1 MPSAPQSSRRA
12 ASTELNGTGPARMKF
27 WAALWLVVAALLF
40 VATTLLIELHPV
52 FHYIRAFAEG
62 ALVGGLAD
70 WFAVTA
76 LFAHPLGLPIPHTAI
91 IPKRKNEIGLRLGA
105 FIQTHFLRASVVR
118 AKLSDMKITERAL
131 DWLAGAKGS
140 GVVVQ
145 QSASLIGWMLHSL
158 EDEKIKQFISTHILD
173 RLRQVE
179 VAPLL
184 GEFLHI
190 LTANG
195 KHRELFDKGLAIA
208 ADLFE
213 EYKPQLMEKIEQEL
227 PWWARILRGVAY
239 RRVVKN
245 ISQMLSDMQT
255 DPAHEA
261 RQKFDALVN
270 KFADDL
276 RSSPEL
282 RKKFEDIKENI
293 LQDRAVQG
301 YVRELWLE
309 IKPMLLTQAANPESA
324 VRQASV
330 EWIQAT
336 TQALRKETDLVRRI
350 ERTFQILV
358 ARSVQKYRHEV
369 SHLIT
374 QEVERW
380 DANTTS
386 RLIETQ
392 IGNDLQWIR
401 INGTLVGGLAGLLIY
416 TISLGLA
423 TFNLSVP

>member
-1 MPSAPQSSRRA
+1 MPPTPQA
-12 ASTELNGTGPARMKF
+12 TPHKLTAKANDTGPGKMKF
-27 WAALWLVVAALLF
+27 WATLWLVVAALLF

-91 IPKRKNEIGLRLGA
+91 IPRRKNEIGLRLGS
-105 FIQTHFLRASVVR
+105 FIQTHFLSASVVK
-118 AKLSDMKITERAL
+118 AKLSDMKITERLL
-131 DWLAGAKGS
+131 DWLASDKGS
-140 GVVVQ
+140 RTAVQ
-145 QSASLIGWMLHSL
+145 QSASLIEWMLRSL

-173 RLRQVE
+173 RLRHIE
-179 VAPLL
+179 IAPIL
-184 GEFLHI
+184 GDLLHI

-195 KHRELFDKGLAIA
+195 KHSELFDKGVATA
-208 ADLFE
+208 SDLFE
-213 EYKPQLMEKIEQEL
+213 EYKPQLMDKIEQEL
-227 PWWARILRGVAY
+227 PWWARILRGVAF
-239 RRVVKN
+239 RKVVKN
-245 ISQMLSDMQT
+245 IGQMLYEMQT
-255 DPAHEA
+255 DPAHES

-270 KFADDL
+270 KLIDDL
-276 RSSPEL
+276 HNSPEL
-282 RKKFEDIKENI
+282 RQKCEEIKVNL
-293 LQDRAVQG
+293 LQDPALQNYLRG
-301 YVRELWLE
+301 LWQE
-309 IKPMLLTQAANPESA
+309 IKPMLLAHCADPNSA

-336 TQALRKETDLVRRI
+336 TQALRKETDIMLRI

-358 ARSVQKYRHEV
+358 SRSVQKYRHEMAQ
-369 SHLIT
+369 LIT

-386 RLIETQ
+386 HLIETQ
-392 IGNDLQWIR
+392 IGSDLQWIR

-423 TFNLSVP
+423 TFNVGVP